1 MIRWFFILVYR
12 SSFRLHQA
20 TVSTGRSGAF
30 QRWGVV
36 APMHPPQL
44 TGLPRGLN
52 TNSPSLQLDTTT
64 TPLSKNG

>member
-1 MIRWFFILVYR
+1 MYKYR
-12 SSFRLHQA
+12 IHFTYLALAGTEPRL
-20 TVSTGRSGAF
+20 
-30 QRWGVV
+30 
-36 APMHPPQL
+36 PPHQL